1 MKVVCNYADLMAA
14 LSDVFSVVDDSLT
27 QEDKRVICFHLENGG
42 VDLIGKGRLVSIK
55 RKLDSASVVE
65 GENEVLVLKGKELL
79 GFLNSYKSL
88 RRTKVDEVIFE
99 NINDKRLKCTVVE
112 VEAKSEDEM
121 FSMFADGENKKMTSS
136 WVFDIYPVDR
146 ELQEVLK
153 MKFPESG
160 GVLFSSEN
168 LRLYTTNLLPLMQ
181 TSTNNYGYLNF
192 GDDFAVVFSQA
203 FVVFV
208 RNLVMEG
215 DIFKNMRLQYRG
227 VAYIDRMANAYES
240 LEFQRDGRM
249 LYLRTPVSE
258 AYIMVDEN
266 LPLYKPYTEQFK
278 KDHVVTI
285 DRIYLKD
292 VLRRLNLLND
302 NIEVVIKAEEGIVSL
317 HNSRFG
323 QDVDIHYSRGMEEL
337 PNVRF
342 KIMPDVIDHAIIGAD
357 ERFILPDNEYGSDTF
372 IYYCKAEA
380 GGRDNIIFSD
390 ATGGWF
396 SVALV
401 KPY

>member
-27 QEDKRVICFHLENGG
+27 QEDKRVICFYLENGG

-55 RKLDSASVVE
+55 HKLDSASVVE

-208 RNLVMEG
+208 KNLVMEG